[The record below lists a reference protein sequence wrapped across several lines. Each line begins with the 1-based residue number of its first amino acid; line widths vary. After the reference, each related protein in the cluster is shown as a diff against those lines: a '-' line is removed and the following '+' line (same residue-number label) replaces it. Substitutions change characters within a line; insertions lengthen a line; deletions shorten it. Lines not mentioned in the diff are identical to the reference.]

1 MALLPGDRGTTYM
14 RLAGFLL
21 LLAGWG
27 IVLAAIALLAPAL
40 ARTCFL
46 FAGVGVEALGI
57 VLVIRLLSAC
67 CGKAG
72 LNRDDLSCPLGN
84 HRRIM

>member
-1 MALLPGDRGTTYM
+1 M

-27 IVLAAIALLAPAL
+27 IVLAAVALLAPAL

-57 VLVIRLLSAC
+57 ALVIRSYPLVV
-67 CGKAG
+67 GKRG
-72 LNRDDLSCPLGN
+72 
-84 HRRIM
+84 